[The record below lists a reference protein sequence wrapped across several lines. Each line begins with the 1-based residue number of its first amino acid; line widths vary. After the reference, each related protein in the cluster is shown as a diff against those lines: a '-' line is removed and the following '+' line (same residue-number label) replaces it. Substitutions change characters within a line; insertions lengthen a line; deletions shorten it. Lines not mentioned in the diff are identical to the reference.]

1 MKIPQCDGTYSC
13 ERAKY
18 LFVRNLIFKDDY
30 VECTHIKPKRYGGQ
44 DLMCDLR
51 ITNNIAED
59 RYE

>member
-18 LFVRNLIFKDDY
+18 LYVRNLIFSDENE
-30 VECTHIKPKRYGGQ
+30 ECLHIKPKKYGGQ
-44 DLMCDLR
+44 DLMCNLR
-51 ITNNIAED
+51 VTQSIVED